1 MASCVQL
8 SRLGFEK
15 PTFPLSSR
23 KRFRRLGMTH
33 WVSSFETLSYRV
45 DPQRSLTLSF
55 VGAHHWH
62 LHVWGPEPFMTEIE
76 DLTFEEALVHARS
89 LVANYF
95 RHMNPT
101 VKVPSFLPWCAAV
114 AVRKLIA
121 D

>member
-1 MASCVQL
+1 MA
-8 SRLGFEK
+8 
-15 PTFPLSSR
+15 
-23 KRFRRLGMTH
+23 H
-33 WVSSFETLSYRV
+33 WVSSFETVSYRL
-45 DPQRSLTLSF
+45 DPQRYLTLSF
-55 VGAHHWH
+55 IGAHHWH